1 MQPSQTREREA
12 KPNTVAAVMT
22 RDPLTLPSSASL
34 TQAAGAMRDNDIGS
48 ILVVD
53 GDAKLAG
60 IVTDR
65 DIIVRAIADGQDP
78 NKVPVS
84 RIVSKP
90 KTTLSPND
98 SLDRAVELMGS
109 NSIRRIPVV
118 DDGRVVGIVSL
129 GDLAAI
135 RDPKSVLGQI
145 STAPASH

>member
-1 MQPSQTREREA
+1 M
-12 KPNTVAAVMT
+12 AAVMT